1 MIIEGKDITS
11 PIREQAD
18 VCIIGSGAG
27 GAYVAYRLADRGLSV
42 VVLEEGGAY
51 FRSDL
56 SGRVEDAITT
66 LYRNCGL
73 DLALGRPSIMVPTGK
88 CLGGTTVINMG
99 VCFRAPDTVLAT
111 WKRSGLDSYGP
122 SEMAPVYDEIEELMS
137 VQPVKPEVMGRTGEI
152 ITEGALRLG
161 LHPKPIRRAVSD
173 DCRGC
178 GNCAYGCTE
187 DAKQSMT
194 VRLIP
199 EASRAGAR
207 FYCDVRA
214 QKILH
219 DRHKALGVRG
229 YVRDRA
235 TGTPMHDAQISAR
248 VVVMAAG
255 ALGTPC
261 LLLSNRI
268 GRRGTVGAHLKLHLC
283 ARTTGVFADQVDGFH
298 GVCQNVYVDDFQG
311 RGIMLEAT
319 FTGPCTQLAGLPGN
333 GAEFWDLCR
342 RYANMASIGVLTSEK
357 TEGRVHG
364 SIGGVPV
371 VTFQVSRE
379 DADVLHEGMLE
390 ADRILFAAGAERVI
404 NGCHVSPQLESVEE
418 LACAAGRS
426 VLPQDMMIMAFHP
439 QGTCR
444 MGIDRRTSVVGP
456 TGECHELRNLF
467 IADASMFPTSIGVNP
482 QETIWA
488 IAHKVS
494 DAIARELL

>member
-1 MIIEGKDITS
+1 MIIEGKDVAS
-11 PIREQAD
+11 PIQERAD
-18 VCIIGSGAG
+18 VCVIGSGAG
-27 GAYVAYRLADRGLSV
+27 GAYVAHRLANRGLSV

-51 FRSDL
+51 FRADL
-56 SGRVEDAITT
+56 TGRVRDAITA

-73 DLALGRPSIMVPTGK
+73 DLALGTPSILVPTGK

-99 VCFRAPDTVLAT
+99 VCFRAPDTVLSA
-111 WKRSGLDSYGP
+111 WKSSGLDGYGP
-122 SEMAPVYDEIEELMS
+122 SEMAPIYDEVEELMS
-137 VQPVKPEVMGRTGEI
+137 VQPVKPDVMGRTGEVI
-152 ITEGALRLG
+152 AEGALKLG
-161 LHPKPIRRAVSD
+161 LHPKAIRRAVSD

-214 QKILH
+214 QEIVH
-219 DRHKALGVRG
+219 DRYKALGVKGR
-229 YVRDRA
+229 VIDRA
-235 TGTPMHDAQISAR
+235 TGAPVQEVAISAR
-248 VVVMAAG
+248 TVVLAAG

-283 ARTTGVFADQVDGFH
+283 LRTTGVFPDEIDGFR
-298 GVCQNVYVDDFQG
+298 GVCQNVYIDDYHD

-319 FTGPCTQLAGLPGN
+319 FTGPCTQIPGLPGN
-333 GAEFWDLCR
+333 GEQFWDLCK
-342 RYANMASIGVLTSEK
+342 RYRNMASIGVLTSEK
-357 TEGRVHG
+357 AEGRVRG

-371 VTFQVSRE
+371 VTFQVTRQ

-390 ADRILFAAGAERVI
+390 AGRILFAAGAEKVI
-404 NGCHVSPQLESVEE
+404 NGSYVSTLLNSNEE
-418 LACAAGRS
+418 LEEAAGRN
-426 VLPQDMMIMAFHP
+426 VLPKDLMIMAFHP

-444 MGIDRRTSVVGP
+444 MGTDRRTSVVGP
-456 TGECHELRNLF
+456 TGECHELNNLF
-467 IADASMFPTSIGVNP
+467 IADASVFPTSVGVNP

-488 IAHKVS
+488 VAHKVS
-494 DAIARELL
+494 DAIAQVMR